1 MIKTSI
7 QNRAS
12 YITYTKVIKSIE
24 TYLDK
29 NHFLKLD
36 LPVML
41 PSLIPE
47 SYLEVFE
54 TEYRYMDTRQKLY
67 LTPSPELLIKRL
79 LVDGIGDCYYLGK
92 SYRNSEPASSKHLGE
107 FTMLELYKVGA
118 DYMDISEVVLE
129 LIQGIAKA
137 CHPEWNEGSKDGMLR
152 QAQHDQYKITY
163 QGTQINLSRW
173 EKMTVAEAFQK
184 YAEITEAELFDHV
197 MFREAAKRKGY
208 AVEIPNTKYQIPNK
222 TQVSKSNV
230 PVGGQIPNNL
240 SIDPVLRQAQ
250 HDSGDDKQGVVEV
263 QRRDPDRSLPRTTIR
278 GEDDSKGGYFTY
290 EELWSQIY
298 SNEVEPHLGKKGYPT
313 LLYDYPVEFAALSK
327 PNPDGKT
334 AQRFEFYIAGI
345 ELGNCYS
352 ELTEWPLQ
360 EERLRKEQQERAKSG
375 KISHPTD
382 WGFIES
388 LKKGLPECSGIAIG
402 VDRLAMIF
410 ANVDSIEKLKLVS
423 L

>member
-118 DYMDISEVVLE
+118 DYMDIAAIVLE
-129 LIQGIAKA
+129 LLQSIHHNTSKHVIPAHAGIQSDKSQIPGHARNDKV
-137 CHPEWNEGSKDGMLR
+137 L
-152 QAQHDQYKITY
+152 TY
-163 QGTQINLSRW
+163 QGIKVDLSRW

-184 YAEITEAELFDHV
+184 HAGITEAELFDHE
-197 MFREAAKRKGY
+197 MFRVAARRKGY
-208 AVEIPNTKYQIPNK
+208 TIEIPNANP
-222 TQVSKSNV
+222 

-240 SIDPVLRQAQ
+240 SIDPGIRR
-250 HDSGDDKQGVVEV
+250 DDKLGVVEV
-263 QRRDPDRSLPRTTIR
+263 QRRDPRLR
-278 GEDDSKGGYFTY
+278 EDDSKGGYFTY

-298 SNEVEPHLGKKGYPT
+298 SNEVEPHLGKNGYPT

-410 ANVDSIEKLKLVS
+410 ADVDSIEKLKLIS
-423 L
+423 IKE

>member
-1 MIKTSI
+1 
-7 QNRAS
+7 
-12 YITYTKVIKSIE
+12 
-24 TYLDK
+24 
-29 NHFLKLD
+29 
-36 LPVML
+36 
-41 PSLIPE
+41 
-47 SYLEVFE
+47 
-54 TEYRYMDTRQKLY
+54 
-67 LTPSPELLIKRL
+67 
-79 LVDGIGDCYYLGK
+79 
-92 SYRNSEPASSKHLGE
+92 
-107 FTMLELYKVGA
+107 MLELYKVGA

>member
-1 MIKTSI
+1 MIKTSL

-24 TYLDK
+24 TYLDT
-29 NHFLKLD
+29 NNFLKLD

-107 FTMLELYKVGA
+107 FAMLELYKVGA
-118 DYMDISEVVLE
+118 DYMDISEVVLGLLQNIKYQVSQSKE
-129 LIQGIAKA
+129 DLDIIYQGIKV
-137 CHPEWNEGSKDGMLR
+137 
-152 QAQHDQYKITY
+152 
-163 QGTQINLSRW
+163 NLARW

-184 YAEITEAELFDHV
+184 YAGITEAELFDHE
-197 MFREAAKRKGY
+197 MFCEAAKRKRY
-208 AVEIPNTKYQIPNK
+208 AIN
-222 TQVSKSNV
+222 
-230 PVGGQIPNNL
+230 
-240 SIDPVLRQAQ
+240 DPVTNHQF
-250 HDSGDDKQGVVEV
+250 SY
-263 QRRDPDRSLPRTTIR
+263 
-278 GEDDSKGGYFTY
+278 ED
-290 EELWSQIY
+290 LWSQIY
-298 SNEVEPHLGKKGYPT
+298 SNEVEPHLGKNGYPT

-410 ANVDSIEKLKLVS
+410 ANVDSIEKLKLIS
-423 L
+423 IKE

>member
-1 MIKTSI
+1 MIKTLI

-24 TYLDK
+24 TYLDT
-29 NHFLKLD
+29 NNFLKLD
-36 LPVML
+36 LPVLL

-118 DYMDISEVVLE
+118 NYMDISEVVLE

-184 YAEITEAELFDHV
+184 YAGITAEELFNHE
-197 MFREAAKRKGY
+197 MFREAARRKGY
-208 AVEIPNTKYQIPNK
+208 TTEKSISKFQVQSSKSQIINTKFQASN
-222 TQVSKSNV
+222 SKSEHEVASSLTNR
-230 PVGGQIPNNL
+230 PNNQD
-240 SIDPVLRQAQ
+240 IDPGIRR
-250 HDSGDDKQGVVEV
+250 DDKQGEVEV
-263 QRRDPDRSLPRTTIR
+263 QRRDPSLR
-278 GEDDSKGGYFTY
+278 EDDSKGGYFTY

-298 SNEVEPHLGKKGYPT
+298 SNEIEPHLGKNGYPT

-334 AQRFEFYIAGI
+334 AQRFEFYVAGI

-410 ANVDSIEKLKLVS
+410 ADVDSIEKLKLIS

>member
-129 LIQGIAKA
+129 LLQNIKYQIS
-137 CHPEWNEGSKDGMLR
+137 NSKTDL
-152 QAQHDQYKITY
+152 DITY
-163 QGTQINLSRW
+163 QGIKVDLARW

-184 YAEITEAELFDHV
+184 YAGITEAELFDHET
-197 MFREAAKRKGY
+197 FREAARRKGY
-208 AVEIPNTKYQIPNK
+208 TVEVPNTKYQIPNK
-222 TQVSKSNV
+222 TQVSKSNL

-240 SIDPVLRQAQ
+240 SIDPGIRRDEKL
-250 HDSGDDKQGVVEV
+250 GVVEV
-263 QRRDPDRSLPRTTIR
+263 QRRDPLLSV
-278 GEDDSKGGYFTY
+278 DDSKGGYFTY
-290 EELWSQIY
+290 EELWSQMY
-298 SNEVEPHLGKKGYPT
+298 SNEVEHHLGKNGYPT

-410 ANVDSIEKLKLVS
+410 ADVDSIEKLKLIS
-423 L
+423 IKE

>member
-7 QNRAS
+7 QNRDS
-12 YITYTKVIKSIE
+12 YIIYNQVVKSIE
-24 TYLDK
+24 SYLDQL
-29 NHFLKLD
+29 HFLKLD

-41 PSLIPE
+41 PELIPE

-54 TEYRYMDTRQKLY
+54 TEYRYIDSRKKLY

-79 LVDGIGDCYYLGK
+79 LVDGIGDCYYLDK
-92 SYRNSEPASSKHLGE
+92 SFRNSEPASSKHLGE

-118 DYMDISEVVLE
+118 DYMDISEVVLG
-129 LIQGIAKA
+129 LLQNIK
-137 CHPEWNEGSKDGMLR
+137 
-152 QAQHDQYKITY
+152 YKISNIK
-163 QGTQINLSRW
+163 IN
-173 EKMTVAEAFQK
+173 
-184 YAEITEAELFDHV
+184 H
-197 MFREAAKRKGY
+197 G
-208 AVEIPNTKYQIPNK
+208 
-222 TQVSKSNV
+222 
-230 PVGGQIPNNL
+230 

-250 HDSGDDKQGVVEV
+250 HDSGDDKLGRDDKVYVNDLVITYQGIKVDLSRWEKMTVAEAFKKYAGITSSELFDHDLFRKAAKRKGYATEIKNEKLKIKNESESPILSSIIQDQKSHIDPVLRQAQHDSGDDKLGRDDGQGEVE
-263 QRRDPDRSLPRTTIR
+263 
-278 GEDDSKGGYFTY
+278 YFTY

-298 SNEVEPHLGKKGYPT
+298 SNEVEPHLGKNGHPT

-327 PNPDGKT
+327 PNADGIT
-334 AQRFEFYIAGI
+334 AQRFEFYIAGV

-352 ELTEWPLQ
+352 ELTDWPLQ

-388 LKKGLPECSGIAIG
+388 LKKGLPDCSGIAIG

-410 ANVDSIEKLKLVS
+410 ADVDSIDKIKLVS
-423 L
+423 FEM

>member
-7 QNRAS
+7 QNLAS

-137 CHPEWNEGSKDGMLR
+137 CHPEWNEGSKIGTYRSLNKLDSSSR
-152 QAQHDQYKITY
+152 QARTDKTDRNDIKITY
-163 QGTQINLSRW
+163 QGIKVDLSRW

-184 YAEITEAELFDHV
+184 YAGITEAELFDHE
-197 MFREAAKRKGY
+197 MFREAARRKGY
-208 AVEIPNTKYQIPNK
+208 ATEKSISKF
-222 TQVSKSNV
+222 QVQSSKS
-230 PVGGQIPNNL
+230 QIIDTKFQASNSKSEHEVASSLTNRPNNQD
-240 SIDPVLRQAQ
+240 IDPGIRR
-250 HDSGDDKQGVVEV
+250 DDK
-263 QRRDPDRSLPRTTIR
+263 R
-278 GEDDSKGGYFTY
+278 GRVGYFTY
-290 EELWSQIY
+290 EELWSQMY
-298 SNEVEPHLGKKGYPT
+298 SNEVEPHLGKNGYPT
-313 LLYDYPVEFAALSK
+313 LLYDYPVEFSALSK

-360 EERLRKEQQERAKSG
+360 EERLHKEQQERAKSG

-402 VDRLAMIF
+402 VERLAMIF
-410 ANVDSIEKLKLVS
+410 ANVDSIEKLKLIS

>member
-7 QNRAS
+7 QNRSS

-36 LPVML
+36 LPVLL

-118 DYMDISEVVLE
+118 NYMDIAAIVLE
-129 LIQGIAKA
+129 MLQEI
-137 CHPEWNEGSKDGMLR
+137 SLR
-152 QAQHDQYKITY
+152 QSANRNDIKITY
-163 QGTQINLSRW
+163 QGIKVDLSQW

-184 YAEITEAELFDHV
+184 YAGITEAELFDHE
-197 MFREAAKRKGY
+197 MFREAARRKGY
-208 AVEIPNTKYQIPNK
+208 TIEIPNTNPL
-222 TQVSKSNV
+222 
-230 PVGGQIPNNL
+230 VGGQIPNNL

-250 HDSGDDKQGVVEV
+250 HDSGDDKLGEVEV
-263 QRRDPDRSLPRTTIR
+263 QRRDPRLS
-278 GEDDSKGGYFTY
+278 EDDSKGGYFTY

-298 SNEVEPHLGKKGYPT
+298 SNEVEPHLGKNGYPT

-402 VDRLAMIF
+402 LNRLAMIF
-410 ANVDSIEKLKLVS
+410 ADVDSIEKLKLIS
-423 L
+423 IKE

>member
-1 MIKTSI
+1 MIKTST

-24 TYLDK
+24 TYLDT
-29 NHFLKLD
+29 NNFLKLD

-118 DYMDISEVVLE
+118 NYMDISEVVLE

-184 YAEITEAELFDHV
+184 YAGITAEELFDHE

-250 HDSGDDKQGVVEV
+250 HDSGDDKQGEVEV
-263 QRRDPDRSLPRTTIR
+263 QRRDPRLR
-278 GEDDSKGGYFTY
+278 EDDSKGGYFTY
-290 EELWSQIY
+290 EDLWSQIY
-298 SNEVEPHLGKKGYPT
+298 SNEVEPHLGKNGYPT

-410 ANVDSIEKLKLVS
+410 ADVDSIEKLKLIS

>member
-12 YITYTKVIKSIE
+12 YITYTKSIE

-118 DYMDISEVVLE
+118 NYMDIAAIVLE
-129 LIQGIAKA
+129 MLQEI
-137 CHPEWNEGSKDGMLR
+137 SLR
-152 QAQHDQYKITY
+152 QSADRNDIKITY
-163 QGTQINLSRW
+163 QGIKVDLSRW
-173 EKMTVAEAFQK
+173 EKMRVGEAFQK
-184 YAEITEAELFDHV
+184 YAGITEAELFDHE
-197 MFREAAKRKGY
+197 MFREAARRKGY
-208 AVEIPNTKYQIPNK
+208 
-222 TQVSKSNV
+222 
-230 PVGGQIPNNL
+230 
-240 SIDPVLRQAQ
+240 
-250 HDSGDDKQGVVEV
+250 VVEKSSDIPAHAGI
-263 QRRDPDRSLPRTTIR
+263 QEKKSMDPDFHR
-278 GEDDSKGGYFTY
+278 DDNFWSY

-298 SNEVEPHLGKKGYPT
+298 SNEVEPHLGKNGYPT

-360 EERLRKEQQERAKSG
+360 EERLHKEQQERSKSG

-410 ANVDSIEKLKLVS
+410 ADVDSIEKLKLVS
-423 L
+423 IKE

>member
-29 NHFLKLD
+29 NLFLKLD

-129 LIQGIAKA
+129 LLQNIKYQIS
-137 CHPEWNEGSKDGMLR
+137 NSKTDL
-152 QAQHDQYKITY
+152 DITY
-163 QGTQINLSRW
+163 QGIKVDLARW

-184 YAEITEAELFDHV
+184 YAGITEAELFDHET
-197 MFREAAKRKGY
+197 FREAARRKGY
-208 AVEIPNTKYQIPNK
+208 TVEVPNTKYQIPNK
-222 TQVSKSNV
+222 TQVSKSNL

-240 SIDPVLRQAQ
+240 SIDPGIRRDEKL
-250 HDSGDDKQGVVEV
+250 GVVEV
-263 QRRDPDRSLPRTTIR
+263 QRRDPLLSV
-278 GEDDSKGGYFTY
+278 DDSKGGYFTY
-290 EELWSQIY
+290 EELWSQMY
-298 SNEVEPHLGKKGYPT
+298 SNEVEHHLGKNGYPT

-410 ANVDSIEKLKLVS
+410 ADVDSIEKLKLIS
-423 L
+423 IKE

>member
-118 DYMDISEVVLE
+118 DYMDISEVVLA
-129 LIQGIAKA
+129 LLQNIKYQIS
-137 CHPEWNEGSKDGMLR
+137 NSKTDL
-152 QAQHDQYKITY
+152 DITY
-163 QGTQINLSRW
+163 QGIKVDLVRW

-184 YAEITEAELFDHV
+184 YSGISAEELFDHD
-197 MFREAAKRKGY
+197 MFREAARRKGY
-208 AVEIPNTKYQIPNK
+208 AVEVPNTNP
-222 TQVSKSNV
+222 

-240 SIDPVLRQAQ
+240 SIDPGIRR
-250 HDSGDDKQGVVEV
+250 DDKLSEVEV
-263 QRRDPDRSLPRTTIR
+263 QRRDPRLR
-278 GEDDSKGGYFTY
+278 EDDSKGGYFTY
-290 EELWSQIY
+290 KELWSQIY
-298 SNEVEPHLGKKGYPT
+298 SNEVEPHLGKNGYPT

-410 ANVDSIEKLKLVS
+410 ADVDSIEKLKLIS
-423 L
+423 IKE

>member
-118 DYMDISEVVLE
+118 DYMDISEVVLA
-129 LIQGIAKA
+129 LLQNIKYQV
-137 CHPEWNEGSKDGMLR
+137 SKSKPDL
-152 QAQHDQYKITY
+152 DIVY
-163 QGTQINLSRW
+163 QGVKVDLSQW

-184 YAEITEAELFDHV
+184 YAGITAEELFDHE

-250 HDSGDDKQGVVEV
+250 HDSGDDKQGEVEV
-263 QRRDPDRSLPRTTIR
+263 QRRDPRLR
-278 GEDDSKGGYFTY
+278 EDDSKGGYFTY
-290 EELWSQIY
+290 EDLWSQIY
-298 SNEVEPHLGKKGYPT
+298 SNEVEPHLGKNGYPT

-410 ANVDSIEKLKLVS
+410 ADVDSIEKLKLIS